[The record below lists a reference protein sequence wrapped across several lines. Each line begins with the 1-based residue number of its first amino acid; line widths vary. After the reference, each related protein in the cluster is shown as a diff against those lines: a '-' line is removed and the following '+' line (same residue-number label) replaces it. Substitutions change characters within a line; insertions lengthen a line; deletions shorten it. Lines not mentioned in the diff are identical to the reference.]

1 MIEPIV
7 LENLAR
13 NDEYVRKVIPFIK
26 KEYFAEQTD
35 KILYGLISQYFEK
48 YNRCPT
54 SEALVIECEA
64 LSGISDEHCK
74 DVVEQIKGWKEESQK
89 DIEWLVD
96 QTEKFCQD
104 KAIYNAVMSSI
115 HILDGKD
122 QKQDKGSIPQL
133 LSNALAV
140 TFDDH
145 VGHDFLVDS
154 ESRYDSYHRVEEKI
168 PFDLEYFNVITKGGL
183 NRKTLN
189 VALAGTGV
197 GKSMF
202 MCHCAAYNLTAGK
215 NVLYITL
222 EMSEE
227 RIAERIDANLMNVA
241 VDELVMLPKETYD
254 KKMKRVKEKTTGK
267 LIIKEYPTASAGSN
281 NFRHLI
287 NELKTKKQFVPDII
301 YIDYLNICMS
311 SRLKFGANVNSY
323 SYIKSIAEE
332 LRGLAVEC
340 NLPIVTATQTTRSG
354 FTSSDVGLEDT
365 SESFGLPATADLMF
379 ALISTEELADMN
391 QMMVKQLKSRY
402 SDPNKYRRFVIGV
415 DRAKMKLFNTEQSA
429 QKDIMDG
436 PAFDATPSG
445 QRVKFDKTL
454 FEDFN

>member
-1 MIEPIV
+1 
-7 LENLAR
+7 
-13 NDEYVRKVIPFIK
+13 
-26 KEYFAEQTD
+26 
-35 KILYGLISQYFEK
+35 
-48 YNRCPT
+48 
-54 SEALVIECEA
+54 
-64 LSGISDEHCK
+64 
-74 DVVEQIKGWKEESQK
+74 
-89 DIEWLVD
+89 
-96 QTEKFCQD
+96 
-104 KAIYNAVMSSI
+104 
-115 HILDGKD
+115 
-122 QKQDKGSIPQL
+122 
-133 LSNALAV
+133 
-140 TFDDH
+140 
-145 VGHDFLVDS
+145 
-154 ESRYDSYHRVEEKI
+154 
-168 PFDLEYFNVITKGGL
+168 
-183 NRKTLN
+183 
-189 VALAGTGV
+189 
-197 GKSMF
+197 
-202 MCHCAAYNLTAGK
+202 
-215 NVLYITL
+215 
-222 EMSEE
+222 MSEE

-254 KKMKRVKEKTTGK
+254 KKMARVKEKTIGK
-267 LIIKEYPTASAGSN
+267 LIIKEYPTAAAGSN

-402 SDPNKYRRFVIGV
+402 SDPNKNRRFVIGV

-436 PAFDATPSG
+436 PGFDATPSG
-445 QRVKFDKTL
+445 QRVKFDKTI
-454 FEDFN
+454 FQDFN